1 MIVKTLHLDPDDERD
16 INAAVAHY
24 QASRRWEHFK
34 DCKEQGVFLPDGD
47 SCVAGA
53 ILGELCRDW
62 LESEGKTIG
71 G

>member
-1 MIVKTLHLDPDDERD
+1 MTAKTLHLDPDDERD
-16 INAAVAHY
+16 LNAAISHY
-24 QASRRWEHFK
+24 QATRRWK
-34 DCKEQGVFLPDGD
+34 DEQGGVILPEGE

-62 LESEGKTIG
+62 LESEGLTIG